1 MSEHDC
7 RRGSTRSGALGLFL
21 SAFIVAGLCICATS
35 TVNAWQGEPPPPEIC
50 DNGIDDDADG
60 FTDCDDDDCVDSATC
75 LGIPMEI
82 CGNGIDDDFDDAV
95 DCADDDCADSAACA
109 LCGDAC
115 IFGEL
120 VCGVDLDADF
130 PKSECSLTRGSPV
143 DFYTLVVPEGSEQV
157 TINLT
162 APYDTY
168 LALYDENCVLVELD
182 DDGGI
187 GLNSSITR
195 EVPAG
200 TYFVGASSF
209 SAAATGDFVLNA
221 SCREPFN
228 QAALCTDCVVA
239 EADCGGEIAGSYPET
254 GCIRETAQDVDLYMI
269 EVPPE
274 GGWLLLTLESTEF
287 AP

>member
-7 RRGSTRSGALGLFL
+7 RRGSTRFGALGLFL

-35 TVNAWQGEPPPPEIC
+35 TVNAWQGEPPPPEFCVNGVDDDLDGLTDCEDDDCADFVDCLGGPGEIC

-60 FTDCDDDDCVDSATC
+60 FTDCDDEDCVDSAPC

-168 LALYDENCVLVELD
+168 LALYDENCALVELD
-182 DDGGI
+182 DDGGV

-195 EVPAG
+195 EMPAG
-200 TYFVGASSF
+200 TYLVGASSF
-209 SAAATGDFVLNA
+209 S
-221 SCREPFN
+221 S
-228 QAALCTDCVVA
+228 
-239 EADCGGEIAGSYPET
+239 
-254 GCIRETAQDVDLYMI
+254 
-269 EVPPE
+269 
-274 GGWLLLTLESTEF
+274 
-287 AP
+287 